1 MACPLV
7 EAQSLVLKERVP
19 IPKANAFPYPVHPC
33 TTSTWCHRLIQRTHP
48 LYQLFPSA
56 EQKGRSLPW
65 HLKWVLEE
73 VQIHVRLLT
82 SRSQTNWEGQEG
94 TCHVCYNKF
103 PSGLHFSPSRKLQL
117 TSGGFCRM
125 GSHHDPMR
133 HPWRSAVR
141 LHVTFSIIRHCGG
154 QKLNT
159 HPRFPLSHPHTW
171 ASRALPKPRVNRLQ
185 SGHRRGTREQE
196 KESTGHLPISPLWLP
211 KGASLKCIGHRAP
224 GKAKQSR
231 PLNLLPQTH
240 PGAFLEG
247 RFLANP
253 PPDPSRAESK
263 ILHFQKVF
271 LILKPLKFKLGSLS

>member
-19 IPKANAFPYPVHPC
+19 IPKANAFPCPVHPC

-159 HPRFPLSHPHTW
+159 HRG
-171 ASRALPKPRVNRLQ
+171 LPEISLVSSAHMGVSSFTQAQ
-185 SGHRRGTREQE
+185 SE
-196 KESTGHLPISPLWLP
+196 PVAI
-211 KGASLKCIGHRAP
+211 RAP
-224 GKAKQSR
+224 KRNTGARKGK
-231 PLNLLPQTH
+231 H
-240 PGAFLEG
+240 GA
-247 RFLANP
+247 
-253 PPDPSRAESK
+253 PS
-263 ILHFQKVF
+263 H
-271 LILKPLKFKLGSLS
+271 